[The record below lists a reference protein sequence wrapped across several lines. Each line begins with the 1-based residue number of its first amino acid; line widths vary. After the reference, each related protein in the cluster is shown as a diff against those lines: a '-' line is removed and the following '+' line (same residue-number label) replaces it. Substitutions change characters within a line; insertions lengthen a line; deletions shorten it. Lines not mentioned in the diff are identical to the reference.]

1 MSMMAELRLV
11 SPRVLEVI
19 RKDPSLVDAAL
30 RTGLPTLPGLDDLP
44 LPASVAKHLAS
55 LPPADRA
62 RVENQMA
69 EQMAAFRASPQGAP
83 LAELFD
89 EREDDLEEGRV
100 ELERLGITP
109 EDLGEPLGIDKAW
122 HGLHFLLTGSSTDT
136 KPPLGAAILG
146 GQEVG
151 EDLGYGPARYLSP
164 AEVAAV
170 ADALDQVTHAD
181 LDIRYD
187 PSAMEGEKIYPGGW
201 DDPDSADW
209 LIETFD
215 EVKAYYAQAR
225 DRGYGMLLSMG

>member
-11 SPRVLEVI
+11 SPRVLEII

-62 RVENQMA
+62 RIESQMA
-69 EQMAAFRASPQGAP
+69 EQMAAFRASPQGAS
-83 LAELFD
+83 LD
-89 EREDDLEEGRV
+89 EQDDDLEEGRA
-100 ELERLGITP
+100 ELERLGVTP
-109 EDLGEPLGIDKAW
+109 DDFGEPLGIEKAW
-122 HGLHFLLTGSSTDT
+122 HGLHYLLTGSPTDT
-136 KPPLGAAILG
+136 APPLGAAILG

-151 EDLGYGPARYLSP
+151 EDLGYGPARYLTP

-181 LDIRYD
+181 LDARYD
-187 PSAMEGEKIYPGGW
+187 PSIMDQQKIYPGHW

-209 LIETFD
+209 MIDTFD

-225 DRGYGMLLSMG
+225 ERGYGMLLSMG

>member
-11 SPRVLEVI
+11 SPRVLEII

-62 RVENQMA
+62 RMEARMA
-69 EQMAAFRASPQGAP
+69 EQMAAFRSSPQGAP
-83 LAELFD
+83 LAGLLD
-89 EREDDLEEGRV
+89 EDDDLEEGRA
-100 ELERLGITP
+100 ELERLGVTP
-109 EDLGEPLGIDKAW
+109 DDLGEPLGIDKAW
-122 HGLHFLLTGSSTDT
+122 HGLHYLLTGSSTDT
-136 KPPLGAAILG
+136 EPPLGAVILG
-146 GQEVG
+146 GHEVG
-151 EDLGYGPARYLSP
+151 DDLGYGPARYLSP

-181 LDIRYD
+181 LDARYNPTVMD
-187 PSAMEGEKIYPGGW
+187 GEKIYPGHW

-209 LIETFD
+209 MIDTFD